1 MAVKDAGPRQL
12 VAALPVN
19 KLREAEESAE
29 RPKNQQRGQRA
40 SREAEEQQSRRP
52 RKMGR
57 SRGGSSGFL
66 FGHACA
72 VIPLGSGA
80 SEALAWGQRALG
92 FPDRRPGRQ
101 GSTGLA
107 SRQQRRSETA
117 AQRCFCQVSGYVDN
131 CTCVVETMDRLND

>member
-1 MAVKDAGPRQL
+1 
-12 VAALPVN
+12 
-19 KLREAEESAE
+19 
-29 RPKNQQRGQRA
+29 
-40 SREAEEQQSRRP
+40 
-52 RKMGR
+52 MGR

-107 SRQQRRSETA
+107 SRQA
-117 AQRCFCQVSGYVDN
+117 AALGDSGAEVLLPGKWLRGQLYL
-131 CTCVVETMDRLND
+131 CC

>member
-29 RPKNQQRGQRA
+29 RPKSSRAGGPGRWGVAGAALPASYLATPAQSSLSVPAPLKRWHGARGRW
-40 SREAEEQQSRRP
+40 
-52 RKMGR
+52 
-57 SRGGSSGFL
+57 GFL
-66 FGHACA
+66 TG
-72 VIPLGSGA
+72 VLGAKG
-80 SEALAWGQRALG
+80 LLG
-92 FPDRRPGRQ
+92 LRQ
-101 GSTGLA
+101 G
-107 SRQQRRSETA
+107 RQRRSETA